1 MIMWLLIIA
10 IIVAVILYDYYIT
23 TQPYSSAELK
33 GKSVL
38 ITGCDTGFGRM
49 TAQKLVS
56 EGDFQIFAACL
67 TQKVVDE
74 LNASGSPNLVPVL
87 LDVTSDSS
95 IKAAVE
101 IINEKSPDGLW
112 AIINNA
118 GLLRGGLLET
128 TTYQDWKLTFEVNVF
143 GMAMIT
149 RALIPSLRKVKN
161 SRVVNISSI
170 AGRTA
175 MAGTSAYSASKY
187 AVQGLSDALRRE
199 LYDWGVQVVIIQPG
213 IMMTPLYDAPFEKTV
228 DQLWDQYPEAAKEA
242 YGKEFVAKSFQKSK
256 DLVKKIAGD
265 PNQVVDVLC
274 SVVKAKTPPHRKS
287 VGKDAPFWV
296 SLSFLPSS
304 VGDFILKSLN
314 KGNIPLALQK
324 KN

>member
-1 MIMWLLIIA
+1 MWLLIIA
-10 IIVAVILYDYYIT
+10 IIVAAIVYDYYIT
-23 TQPYSSAELK
+23 HQPYPSAELK

-49 TAQKLVS
+49 TAQKLDT
-56 EGDFQIFAACL
+56 EGDFQVFAACL
-67 TQKVVDE
+67 TQKGVDE
-74 LNASGSPNLVPVL
+74 LKESGSPNLVPVL
-87 LDVTSDSS
+87 LDVTSESS

-112 AIINNA
+112 AIVNNA

-149 RALIPSLRKVKN
+149 KALIPSLRKVKN

-175 MAGTSAYSASKY
+175 MAATSAYSASKF
-187 AVQGLSDALRRE
+187 AVQALSDSLRRE
-199 LYDWGVQVVIIQPG
+199 LHDWGIQVVIIQPG
-213 IMMTPLYDAPFEKTV
+213 IMKTPLYDTPFEKTV
-228 DQLWDQYPEAAKEA
+228 DQLWDQYPEDAKEA

-256 DLVKKIAGD
+256 DLVTKIAGD
-265 PNQVVDVLC
+265 PNQVVDALC

-287 VGKDAPFWV
+287 VGKDAPFWIL
-296 SLSFLPSS
+296 LSFLPSS

-314 KGNIPLALQK
+314 KGNVPLGLQK
-324 KN
+324 KK